1 MPCDSGTPCVPE
13 WKYTIR
19 INSKVVSFIIV
30 IIIFYIGEYISQSV
44 PLRSFILRDSMLC
57 FLRLFSEG
65 RINVL

>member
-13 WKYTIR
+13 WKYTIT

-30 IIIFYIGEYISQSV
+30 IIIFYIGEYISQ
-44 PLRSFILRDSMLC
+44 RDSMLC
-57 FLRLFSEG
+57 FLSLFSEG